1 MAENSN
7 IEWTHHTFNPW
18 IGCTKI
24 SAACDHCYAEAWDKR
39 GLHGFDPRWGP
50 HAARTRTSASTW
62 AKPLKWQK
70 AAKVSGERK
79 RVFCASLADA
89 FDNHKSIQPEWRND
103 LWALIRECP
112 DLDWLMLTKRPQNI
126 VRFLPTDWDGG
137 YQNVW
142 LGATVENQTAA
153 NRLEALTKA
162 PAAVRFLS
170 MEPLLGRVN
179 LGAFIDEIDWVIT
192 GGENGKDF
200 RPVDPDWFRYLRDQ
214 CAEAAVPLLFKQ
226 WEGATRKVITA
237 KGRELDGIV
246 HDGYSSR
253 AGSVVL
259 L

>member
-246 HDGYSSR
+246 HDGYSSH